1 MTSQSVLVRFVF
13 LREASSR
20 RLELFAMYRKRAGRS
35 GISCCVSG
43 ADVDGRHDI
52 QHEITRHDRAC
63 CAKTPRNMTLLTASI
78 MQVRAIASHI
88 AQHLETDRSSSGTG
102 KTLAQ
107 CDTYGAAQL
116 CDRSAKHACSQVCAS
131 VGSLRKSHEANNSI
145 TEISLFE
152 NNIGDGGAI
161 ALAESL
167 KATLLTCFLVR
178 AMLSV
183 WPAGP

>member
-1 MTSQSVLVRFVF
+1 MAGEQAGTVRDVQEESGSEWNFVLRVGG
-13 LREASSR
+13 
-20 RLELFAMYRKRAGRS
+20 GR
-35 GISCCVSG
+35 GWKARYPARDYTMCQ
-43 ADVDGRHDI
+43 DTK
-52 QHEITRHDRAC
+52 EHDRAHS
-63 CAKTPRNMTLLTASI
+63 KHHASARHRFTRAALGDRPI
-78 MQVRAIASHI
+78 PEWNRKDARPVRYLRAV
-88 AQHLETDRSSSGTG
+88 
-102 KTLAQ
+102 
-107 CDTYGAAQL
+107 QL

-145 TEISLFE
+145 TEISLSK

-167 KATLLTCFLVR
+167 KATLLTCFRLVR